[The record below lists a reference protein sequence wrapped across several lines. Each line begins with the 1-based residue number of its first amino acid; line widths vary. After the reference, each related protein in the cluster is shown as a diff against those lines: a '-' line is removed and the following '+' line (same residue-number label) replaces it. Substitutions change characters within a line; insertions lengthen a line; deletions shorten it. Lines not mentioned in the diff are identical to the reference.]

1 MEFLHNK
8 ETLVKIQFNKKMQH
22 FEALTAA
29 INPKTFKKLQKFGN
43 EYNCFAASEIDCKN
57 KITTILD

>member
-1 MEFLHNK
+1 MEFTYNK

-29 INPKTFKKLQKFGN
+29 IHPRTKKKLQKFGN
-43 EYNCFAASEIDCKN
+43 EYNCFAATEIDCKN
-57 KITTILD
+57 KIINILN